1 MFRVYPPFPGRPCIR
16 GTEQKRLGMAQL
28 VARLIW
34 DQEVAG
40 SNPATQ
46 TMMRCREV
54 WSFPLGS

>member
-1 MFRVYPPFPGRPCIR
+1 MDRYLTSLFPPSRPRVR
-16 GTEQKRLGMAQL
+16 GVERSTGCSAA

-46 TMMRCREV
+46 TLESHMN
-54 WSFPLGS
+54 PNL